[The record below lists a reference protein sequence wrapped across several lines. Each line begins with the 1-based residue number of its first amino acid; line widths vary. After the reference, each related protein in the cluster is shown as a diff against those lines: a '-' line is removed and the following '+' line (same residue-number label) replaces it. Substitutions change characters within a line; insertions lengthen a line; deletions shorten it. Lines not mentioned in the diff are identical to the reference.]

1 MNDKIYY
8 DWTPDKMLEVVLP
21 TPDSFLKIKETL
33 TRIGIASKKENK
45 LTQSVHLL
53 HKRGLYYLVHF
64 LELFALDGKDST
76 ITQTDV
82 DRRNCI
88 AHLLEEWGLLKLA
101 HPIGEYDKSVLS
113 TIKILP
119 YEDKK
124 DWVLVQKYQIG
135 KRRSY

>member
-1 MNDKIYY
+1 MNERIYY

-21 TPDSFLKIKETL
+21 TPDSFLKVKETL
-33 TRIGIASKKENK
+33 TRIGIASRKENK

-76 ITQTDV
+76 ITQTDI

-101 HPIGEYDKSVLS
+101 NPELDYDKSVLS
-113 TIKILP
+113 TIKILS
-119 YEDKK
+119 YDEKK
-124 DWVLVQKYQIG
+124 NWVLTSKYTIG
-135 KRRSY
+135 IKNRY